1 MKKIVYLLVYIVVTL
16 IYFAL
21 LNLVGKSTIDPFVY
35 TTVFTVWLTMSL
47 YNFFCFFNF
56 IFNDNEDD
64 ETEKVKIKYFDNEID
79 KIEKISNGDWIDLR
93 SAETVHLKK
102 GEFHLIPLGVG
113 MKLPDGYEAN
123 IVPRSSTYKHFKVL
137 QTNCFAVIDNS
148 YSGDSDQ
155 WMMPVIAME
164 DTTINKNDRICQFRI
179 NEIQPDIEF
188 EEVKHLDDV
197 SRGGFGSTGK

>member
-1 MKKIVYLLVYIVVTL
+1 MKKIVYLLVYIAVSL
-16 IYFAL
+16 IHLAL
-21 LNLVGKSTIDPFVY
+21 LNLLGKGAINLFVY
-35 TTVFTVWLTMSL
+35 ATVFTVWLTMTL
-47 YNFFCFFNF
+47 YNFFDFFSIISN
-56 IFNDNEDD
+56 NNED
-64 ETEKVKIKYFDNEID
+64 ETEKVKIKYFDNKID
-79 KIEKISNGDWIDLR
+79 KIEKISKGDWIDLR

-179 NEIQPDIEF
+179 NEIQPEIEF
-188 EEVKHLDDV
+188 EVVEHLDDV